1 MVLFFYIKFFTY
13 IIFDF
18 YNKVTIAYKNSY
30 KGKLKS
36 EAKEEIK

>member
-1 MVLFFYIKFFTY
+1 MVLFFYIKFFAY

-30 KGKLKS
+30 R
-36 EAKEEIK
+36 EN